1 VNVLPSKVKCLLV
14 DDVEENLLVLSALLR
29 RNDVEL
35 LLARSGAEALD
46 LLLAHDVALALIDVQ
61 MPEMDGFELA
71 ELMRGSERTRHVPI
85 IFVTAG
91 GRDYQRLFRGYDS
104 GAVDFLYKPIEPW
117 VLQSKA
123 DVFFQ
128 LYRQREQLIEELR
141 ERTET
146 LRLHEMFAAVLSHD
160 LRNPLNAIATGAQLI
175 QENPGEA
182 FAKQASARILSS
194 SQRMARMIEDL
205 LDLTRARLAEGIPI
219 ARSAVDLGTVIARV
233 AQEHQV
239 SHPTRRITV
248 TSEGSLTGYWDGD
261 RLGQVT
267 SNLIGNA
274 LQYGAEEQPIVI
286 SVNGTQPDALLFSVT
301 NSGTIPTD
309 LLPRIFE
316 PFSGGGDQARPRSGL
331 GLGLYIAQQIV
342 LSHQGRIHVESSG
355 GHTTFVVTV
364 PRSLPQDTA
373 VDAEADMMR
382 S

>member
-1 VNVLPSKVKCLLV
+1 VSTSLSKVKCLLV
-14 DDVEENLLVLSALLR
+14 DDVEENLIVLSALLR
-29 RNDVEL
+29 DDDVEL

-46 LLLAHDVALALIDVQ
+46 LLLAHDVALALVDVQ

-117 VLQSKA
+117 VLKNKA

-128 LYRQREQLIEELR
+128 LYRQRQQLVLELQ
-141 ERTET
+141 ERTDT

-205 LDLTRARLAEGIPI
+205 LDLTRARLAGGIPI
-219 ARSAVDLGTVIARV
+219 ARAAVDLGAVIARV

-239 SHPTRRITV
+239 SHPQRRIAV
-248 TSEGSLTGYWDGD
+248 TSDGDLNGEWDGD
-261 RLGQVT
+261 RLGQVA

-274 LQYGAEEQPIVI
+274 LQYGDENEPITVRL
-286 SVNGTQPDALLFSVT
+286 SGALPNELIFTVSNT
-301 NSGTIPTD
+301 GAIAPE
-309 LLPRIFE
+309 LLPRIFD
-316 PFSGGGDQARPRSGL
+316 PFSGVDDARPRSGL

-342 LSHQGRIHVESSG
+342 VSHQGQIDVESANEQ
-355 GHTTFVVTV
+355 TTFRVSV
-364 PRSLPQDTA
+364 PRAAARGQSMDT
-373 VDAEADMMR
+373 EADVIR